1 MLELHNEQSA
11 ADWDW
16 KSHYARVKQ
25 RIAPAP
31 VIRERAPVIA
41 RPLTR
46 YEFPIGPRPA
56 VRDVINVATFRP
68 AKWKTIVDEE
78 LFRAGDVSFLE
89 LVSKRRPGPI
99 VEIRRRICW
108 RLKNETTMSYP
119 QIGRA
124 LKRDHTSILHHV
136 HKYQR
141 MIDEGRAQP

>member
-1 MLELHNEQSA
+1 MSLAEDWSLEGQRARYAEVRRRISSA
-11 ADWDW
+11 GRVSADELGRADWKDD
-16 KSHYARVKQ
+16 Q
-25 RIAPAP
+25 P
-31 VIRERAPVIA
+31 VALPPV
-41 RPLTR
+41 
-46 YEFPIGPRPA
+46 
-56 VRDVINVATFRP
+56 VRDVINVSSFRP

-89 LVSKRRPGPI
+89 LVSKRRHGPI

-136 HKYQR
+136 RKYQKLV
-141 MIDEGRAQP
+141 DEGRAQP